1 MRTAVESSLK
11 AFTIKVKLIC
21 VDCTCVLIIFSQI
34 WSHFFRCHF
43 WKVFQFPFF
52 PDFPDILKISSD
64 LIVHLII
71 FSHMISYH
79 IIFWKIIQFLN
90 IFSKILEKVPGPVS
104 GTVWKLT
111 FSSFRNNMLQNLF
124 HLAFW
129 ENQSWLSCRCLLLNR
144 FQLQNPI
151 QKWKFSVRGQVLC
164 KIEKSIIPLF
174 ASSMTLEHWKTL
186 TK

>member
-1 MRTAVESSLK
+1 MQTMHTVFCYFEYCNNEYYFFLLFIPALKRMRTAVESSLK

-90 IFSKILEKVPGPVS
+90 IFSKILEKVPVPVS

-129 ENQSWLSCRCLLLNR
+129 ENQSWLS
-144 FQLQNPI
+144 FIKQI
-151 QKWKFSVRGQVLC
+151 SASKSYTEM
-164 KIEKSIIPLF
+164 KIF
-174 ASSMTLEHWKTL
+174 R
-186 TK
+186 

>member
-11 AFTIKVKLIC
+11 AFTIKAKLIC

-129 ENQSWLSCRCLLLNR
+129 ENQSWLSFISAATSYWNENLLT
-144 FQLQNPI
+144 
-151 QKWKFSVRGQVLC
+151 FSVREQILC
-164 KIEKSIIPLF
+164 KIEKSIISLF
-174 ASSMTLEHWKTL
+174 ASYMALHGGWNWD
-186 TK
+186 